1 MKKNWVLAESVSEDK
16 VERLSK
22 ELGISKIVSEI
33 LVSRGYATTEKADKF
48 LNPKIEDLHSPFLM
62 PQMEQAVNRITQAI
76 KAKEKILIYGDYDVD
91 GTTAAS
97 LLYNIFRKFGLT
109 TEVYIPNRLA
119 EGYGLTE
126 KGVEY
131 CSSSYVNLIITVDC
145 GVTNVKEV
153 GFLQDNGIDVIVTD
167 HHESEDK
174 LPPAFA
180 ILNPKVGG
188 GYPFRELCGCGI
200 AFKLGQAICERL
212 GLETQ
217 ELMNCL
223 DLVALATVCDV
234 TPLVEENR
242 IIAKYGMKTL
252 ANTQNT
258 GLQALLESVG
268 LKNHSIDTRH
278 LGFVLG
284 PQINARGRLGEA
296 KDVVKLFTTADR
308 EEADKIANKLKQ
320 ENIERRSIQEKILEE
335 ALQEVEKINLS
346 EKKAIVLA
354 KKGWH
359 PGVIGIVASRL
370 VEKFHRP
377 AILIDEDS
385 GRGSGRSISS
395 FHLYNT
401 LSQCKKLL
409 TNFGGHRLAA
419 GLTIEP
425 KNIQLFKEEFETLAF
440 SQLMSEELIPKFFID
455 KEITHQEITEDLFN
469 EVRRFA
475 PFGVGNPRPVFLTE
489 RLQVVGYPK
498 IVGKNHIKFKVRGE
512 GHTGIKAIGFNLGGI
527 SKNLATGQYINL
539 IYSLDEERWLGESNI
554 LLKVKDIEILKT

>member
-1 MKKNWVLAESVSEDK
+1 MKKNWVVAKSVSEDK
-16 VERLSK
+16 VEKLSK

-33 LVSRGYATTEKADKF
+33 LVSRGYMEPEEADKF
-48 LNPKIEDLHSPFLM
+48 LNPRIEDLHSPFLM
-62 PQMEQAVNRITQAI
+62 PQMEQVVNRITQAI
-76 KAKEKILIYGDYDVD
+76 KVKEKILIYGDYDVD

-97 LLYNIFRKFGLT
+97 LLYNIFRKFNLIP
-109 TEVYIPNRLA
+109 EIYIPNRLT

-153 GFLQDNGIDVIVTD
+153 GFLRDNGIDVIITD
-167 HHESEDK
+167 HHESEDE

-180 ILNPKVGG
+180 ILNPKIGRE
-188 GYPFRELCGCGI
+188 YPFRELCGCGI
-200 AFKLGQAICERL
+200 AFKLGQAIYEKL

-217 ELMNCL
+217 ELMNYL

-234 TPLVEENR
+234 TPLVGENR

-258 GLQALLESVG
+258 GLEALLESVG
-268 LKNHSIDTRH
+268 LKNHSIDTGH

-284 PQINARGRLGEA
+284 PRINAQGRLGEA
-296 KDVVKLFTTADR
+296 KDVIKLFTTTDR
-308 EEADKIANKLKQ
+308 GEADKIANKLKQ
-320 ENIERRSIQEKILEE
+320 ENIERQAIQEKILGE

-346 EKKAIVLA
+346 EKKALVLA

-359 PGVIGIVASRL
+359 PGVIGIVASKL
-370 VEKFHRP
+370 AEKFHRP
-377 AILIDEDS
+377 AILIDKES

-440 SQLMSEELIPKFFID
+440 SQLMSEGLTPKFFVD

-475 PFGVGNPRPVFLTE
+475 PFGGGNPRPTFLTQG
-489 RLQVVGYPK
+489 LQVIGYPE
-498 IVGKNHIKFKVRGE
+498 IVRRNHIKFKVRGD
-512 GHTGIKAIGFNLGGI
+512 GYTGIKAIGFDLGDI
-527 SKNLATGQYINL
+527 PLTTGQYINL
-539 IYSLDEERWLGESNI
+539 IYSLDKERYLGKSNI
-554 LLKVKDIEILKT
+554 LLKVKDIEILT